1 MREAY
6 SEDPLRMLAGREYI
20 PRNIPRGPHGDHRRT
35 RCGSDGEYSAD
46 PRRILRRSEGVL
58 ENMLGSYENTTN
70 LIEGS

>member
-1 MREAY
+1 MGITGEHDV
-6 SEDPLRMLAGREYI
+6 DPI
-20 PRNIPRGPHGDHRRT
+20 
-35 RCGSDGEYSAD
+35 GEYSVD